1 MKKMDTV
8 YMKQK
13 FSKMVFRTFFSLC
26 ALCVCGVFFSCFTPS
41 PLFGTWSDNLGNK
54 ITFSSD
60 MSYNAT
66 IAVDRVLDED
76 GEVSRYKTEVYS
88 GTFSVAENVLSFSTE
103 YGTVVTEWD
112 IRGSILYLDWTLP
125 KGASDT
131 QIKNLQLYHN

>member
-1 MKKMDTV
+1 M
-8 YMKQK
+8 
-13 FSKMVFRTFFSLC
+13 SKMVFRMFFSLC
-26 ALCVCGVFFSCFTPS
+26 ALCVCGVFFSCVPSS

-60 MSYNAT
+60 MSYTAT

-76 GEVSRYKTEVYS
+76 GKVLGYNTITYS
-88 GTFSVAENVLSFSTE
+88 GTFSVAENVISLSTE
-103 YGTVVTEWD
+103 YGTIVTEWD

-125 KGASDT
+125 QEASDT